1 MILGSILCVGLMFG
15 PISISK
21 KAILG
26 SLIFFYL
33 SAMIFSGTRSAY
45 ILLPAALCLL
55 AVITLSRK
63 TLLIAL
69 FGGFFMMIMIF
80 MPTSNITLYRFQS
93 AFKPSDDASFN
104 VRVNNQKFIQPYIR
118 SHPMGGGLGSTGV
131 WGSKFSPNSFLA
143 SFPPDSGY
151 VRVAVEM
158 GWIGLLIFCTMM
170 FTILKTGIDNY
181 YKMKDPE
188 LKSYCLAMLLIV
200 FAFNIG
206 NYPQEA
212 LVQYPANIFFFLV
225 VALINITYKL
235 DKEKRNEES
244 SLLLH

>member
-1 MILGSILCVGLMFG
+1 
-15 PISISK
+15 
-21 KAILG
+21 
-26 SLIFFYL
+26 
-33 SAMIFSGTRSAY
+33 
-45 ILLPAALCLL
+45 
-55 AVITLSRK
+55 
-63 TLLIAL
+63 
-69 FGGFFMMIMIF
+69 
-80 MPTSNITLYRFQS
+80 
-93 AFKPSDDASFN
+93 
-104 VRVNNQKFIQPYIR
+104 
-118 SHPMGGGLGSTGV
+118 
-131 WGSKFSPNSFLA
+131 
-143 SFPPDSGY
+143 
-151 VRVAVEM
+151 
-158 GWIGLLIFCTMM
+158 M